1 MDIMCHTLLKQVPSF
16 SYKTK
21 FYYTVLFMYLFNV
34 YLNIYLKTI
43 SCLSLPVTH
52 LIYEAEVSY
61 EGFLTQLYKD
71 T

>member
-1 MDIMCHTLLKQVPSF
+1 
-16 SYKTK
+16 
-21 FYYTVLFMYLFNV
+21 MYLFNV

-43 SCLSLPVTH
+43 SCLSLTVTH

-71 T
+71 TWKHFVFCNIILRSRDTLKNV